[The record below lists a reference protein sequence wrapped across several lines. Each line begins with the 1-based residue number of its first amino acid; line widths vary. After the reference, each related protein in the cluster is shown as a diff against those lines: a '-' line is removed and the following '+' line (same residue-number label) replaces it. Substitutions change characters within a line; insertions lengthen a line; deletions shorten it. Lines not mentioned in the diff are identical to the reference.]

1 MAESYGELVVELH
14 RSHAEN
20 YDVELWVSDPGSAGE
35 IAPVRGQ
42 AAISIPTLA
51 KLNQKPAE
59 YGQMLTDQLLQG
71 KEVRDFYVFH
81 RRAFATREMGLRV
94 RLLIGSGVP
103 ELQSLPGSCWWTP
116 RQAIRWRCR
125 NEPRSPAT
133 C

>member
-1 MAESYGELVVELH
+1 M
-14 RSHAEN
+14 
-20 YDVELWVSDPGSAGE
+20 
-35 IAPVRGQ
+35 RGQ

-71 KEVRDFYVFH
+71 KEVRDFYVFN

-103 ELQSLPGSCWWTP
+103 ELQSLSWELLVDPKTGNPLALS
-116 RQAIRWRCR
+116 
-125 NEPRSPAT
+125 E
-133 C
+133 